1 MSIEIIT
8 YGVLDSEIR
17 LSFSRSSGPGGQSV
31 NKLNTRAELW
41 FNVNA
46 STVLNEDQKELIHKK
61 LKSRINNDGEL
72 FLSNQTERSQL
83 KNKEIAIKRFY
94 ELINKA
100 LKVHKKR
107 KPTKPSK
114 ASIEKRLQNK
124 KQRSEKKGRR
134 RKSDEN

>member
-1 MSIEIIT
+1 MSSGIIT
-8 YGVLDSEIR
+8 YGTLDSEIH

-41 FNVNA
+41 FDVNT
-46 STVLNEDQKELIHKK
+46 STVLNEDQKDLIHKK

-72 FLSNQTERSQL
+72 FLSNQTERGQL
-83 KNKEIAIKRFY
+83 RNKELVIKRFY

-107 KPTKPSK
+107 KPTKPSRS
-114 ASIEKRLQNK
+114 SIEKRLRNK
-124 KQRSEKKGRR
+124 KQRSEKKVRR
-134 RKSDEN
+134 RMSDDR